1 MKVTLILKATLLA
14 MFIALAVNVVYLP
27 TAVAQEESAEEAET
41 EAESA
46 EATPEEDIV
55 EIETVVVVGTR
66 AKPRSV
72 LESPVPIDIVSKDDF
87 AKQGGADLPDLLR
100 TLVPSYNINT
110 QPISDASTVVRPA
123 NLRGLAPDHTLVLV
137 NNKRRHRASVIHW
150 LGNGLSDGSQ
160 GPDLSPIPAIALQQV
175 EVLRDGAS
183 AQYGSDAIAGVMNFQ
198 LKDNYKGGSFEFKPG
213 IYQYGDGRQF
223 AVAGNIGLGNPD
235 AWSSLSFEYGGAD
248 PTIRSVQRTDAL
260 NIINAGNFSVKDPAQ
275 IWGQPII
282 EGDTKL
288 FANYGATLTDTID
301 FYGHANYA
309 RKRVEGGFYFRNPNT
324 RNGVFS
330 KDNSDILLVG
340 DLRGLTEET
349 AAWDAAH
356 EEHEAWNDRRLE
368 AEKADKPFDEPEP
381 DNFAAWPAAQEALK
395 AWEAHRLAA
404 EEAWLAAKEA
414 AEETGEPFDEPKFD
428 EPKPDFKETS
438 PSDFDDIK
446 ITDDVVDEDGLEGV
460 RNGLNDVKNDPNLF
474 TFQEM
479 FPGGFTPRFGAF
491 AWDSSVVVGVKGTA
505 LEEALGKP
513 LTWDVS
519 GSFGRHHA
527 DFFIFNTV
535 NASLGPDTPTY
546 FDPGDYI
553 QTDYNLNFDVTYPLN
568 DMVFLASGL
577 EYRDEGFEIIEGERE
592 SHQIGPLAAQGFTPA
607 SNGFS
612 GFSPVAAGKW
622 HRYNVAAYLETEIRP
637 IDPLLI
643 AIAVRGEQFEL
654 FGGTLNYKLAANY
667 KVTETMRLRGSYSTG
682 FRAPTPGQ
690 QNTFN
695 ITTEYDFKKGDLV
708 NKATIPSTNA
718 AVGVVTGKEDNSLDP
733 ETSNNFT
740 GGFTVDILGVNFTMD
755 FFDIRLKNR
764 LSVSQHF
771 TLTDDQ
777 KADLIAEGVTSAASV
792 DTFQFFINDFNST
805 TNGIDFVVTAP
816 IPNGNLIAVYNFTST
831 KVTHLVVDGE
841 LEELPSD
848 FDPALELTPEL
859 EAFFDSTTLNADR
872 IRELQ
877 ENLPKHRGSLTIGQ
891 SITDAWGVL
900 GRASYFSGWFDS
912 EDYLQNP
919 DAKGT
924 GEYTGRVIFDLE
936 TTYTV
941 ESGLS
946 LTLGG
951 KNILNTFPD
960 ENPNAAGSVG
970 NKYGQFSPFG
980 FDGAFWYTKVGYS
993 F

>member
-1 MKVTLILKATLLA
+1 MKVKVVIKTILLA
-14 MFIALAVNVVYLP
+14 MFIALAVFMVHLP
-27 TAVAQEESAEEAET
+27 TAVAQEENTEEP
-41 EAESA
+41 EAESTE
-46 EATPEEDIV
+46 EAASEQDIV
-55 EIETVVVVGTR
+55 EIESVVVVGTR
-66 AKPRSV
+66 ARPRSV
-72 LESPVPIDIVSKDDF
+72 LDSAVPIDVVSSKSF
-87 AKQGGADLPDLLR
+87 EKQGGADLPDLLR

-160 GPDLSPIPAIALQQV
+160 GPDLSPIPAIALRQV

-198 LKDNYKGGSFEFKPG
+198 LKDNHEGGSFEFKPG

-223 AVAGNIGLGNPD
+223 ALAGNIGLGTLD
-235 AWSSLSFEYGGAD
+235 AWTSLSFEYGGAD
-248 PTIRSVQRTDAL
+248 PTIRSVQRTDAMNL
-260 NIINAGNFSVKDPAQ
+260 INAGNFSVKDPAQ

-324 RNGVFS
+324 RSGVFGRNVDLDDDD
-330 KDNSDILLVG
+330 KPDEFYLLVG
-340 DLRGLTEET
+340 NLAGL
-349 AAWDAAH
+349 
-356 EEHEAWNDRRLE
+356 
-368 AEKADKPFDEPEP
+368 PEGV
-381 DNFAAWPAAQEALK
+381 D
-395 AWEAHRLAA
+395 
-404 EEAWLAAKEA
+404 KEA
-414 AEETGEPFDEPKFD
+414 
-428 EPKPDFKETS
+428 
-438 PSDFDDIK
+438 DDIQLAHPVTGAVTAT
-446 ITDDVVDEDGLEGV
+446 TDEERTAIANGV
-460 RNGLNDVKNDPNLF
+460 PADPAKMQEVIKDPNLF
-474 TFQEM
+474 SYQEM

-491 AWDSSVVVGVKGTA
+491 MWDSSVVIGVKGTA
-505 LEEALGKP
+505 LGDTLGKD
-513 LTWDVS
+513 LTWDLS
-519 GSFGRHHA
+519 GTFGRNHA

-535 NASLGPDTPTY
+535 NASLGPDTPTH

-553 QTDYNLNFDVTYPLN
+553 QTDYYLNFDVTYPLN
-568 DMVFLASGL
+568 DLVFLASGL
-577 EYRDEGFEIIEGERE
+577 EYRNEGFEIIEGERE
-592 SHQIGPLAAQGFTPA
+592 SHQIGPLAAQGFTAA

-643 AIAVRGEQFEL
+643 ALAVRGEQFEL
-654 FGGTLNYKLAANY
+654 FGGALNYKVAANY

-695 ITTEYDFKKGDLV
+695 ITTEYDFAKGDLV
-708 NKATIPSTNA
+708 NKGTIPSTNA

-764 LSVSQHF
+764 LSVSQDF
-771 TLTDDQ
+771 TLTASQ
-777 KADLIAEGVTSAASV
+777 KAQLIAEGVTSAANLEK
-792 DTFQFFINDFNST
+792 FRFFINDFNT
-805 TNGIDFVVTAP
+805 TTQGVDFVVTAP

-831 KVTHLVVDGE
+831 EVGDYN
-841 LEELPSD
+841 PD
-848 FDPALELTPEL
+848 
-859 EAFFDSTTLNADR
+859 TLDDRR

-877 ENLPKHRGSLTIGQ
+877 ENLPEHRASLTVAQ
-891 SITDAWGVL
+891 SITDMWGVL

-912 EDYLQNP
+912 EDFLQNP
-919 DAKGT
+919 DVEET

-951 KNILNTFPD
+951 RNILNTYPD
-960 ENPNAAGSVG
+960 ENPNAADSVG

-980 FDGAFWYTKVGYS
+980 FDGAFWYAKVGYS

>member
-1 MKVTLILKATLLA
+1 MSYKNHVKPVILTLSMIIAILMCSFTTVMA
-14 MFIALAVNVVYLP
+14 
-27 TAVAQEESAEEAET
+27 EEHSEEAEES
-41 EAESA
+41 EATNDA
-46 EATPEEDIV
+46 EASEEASEADAPV
-55 EIETVVVVGTR
+55 RLENLVVVGTR
-66 AKPRSV
+66 ARPRSV
-72 LESPVPIDIVSKDDF
+72 LDSAVPIDIVSSKSF
-87 AKQGGADLPDLLR
+87 EKQGGADLPDLLR

-137 NNKRRHRASVIHW
+137 NNKRRHRAAVIHW

-160 GPDLSPIPAIALQQV
+160 GPDLAPIPAIALQQV
-175 EVLRDGAS
+175 EILRDGAS

-198 LKDNYKGGSFEFKPG
+198 LKDNHEGGSFEFKPG

-223 AVAGNIGLGNPD
+223 AVAGNIGLGSPD
-235 AWSSLSFEYGGAD
+235 AWTNLSFEYGGAD
-248 PTIRSVQRTDAL
+248 PTVRSVQRTDAL
-260 NIINAGNFSVKDPAQ
+260 NMINAGNFSVKDPAQ
-275 IWGQPII
+275 IWGQPIV
-282 EGDTKL
+282 ENDFKF
-288 FANYGATLTDTID
+288 FANYGATLTDTIK

-324 RNGVFS
+324 RSGVFS
-330 KDNSDILLVG
+330 GDGGETLLVG
-340 DLRGLTEET
+340 DLRGLTAET
-349 AAWDAAH
+349 AAW
-356 EEHEAWNDRRLE
+356 ETR
-368 AEKADKPFDEPEP
+368 K
-381 DNFAAWPAAQEALK
+381 AAWETQNAAAVEAG
-395 AWEAHRLAA
+395 EAFSELSPHDADNIPITNHVPDPERLQA
-404 EEAWLAAKEA
+404 
-414 AEETGEPFDEPKFD
+414 
-428 EPKPDFKETS
+428 
-438 PSDFDDIK
+438 
-446 ITDDVVDEDGLEGV
+446 
-460 RNGLNDVKNDPNLF
+460 VKSDPNLF

-491 AWDSSVVVGVKGTA
+491 AWDSAVVVGVKGTA
-505 LEEALGKP
+505 LKDTLGKD
-513 LTWDVS
+513 LIWDLS

-553 QTDYNLNFDVTYPLN
+553 QTDYNLNFDVAYPLS

-592 SHQIGPLAAQGFTPA
+592 SHQIGPLAAQGFTAA

-622 HRYNVAAYLETEIRP
+622 HRSNVAAYLETEIRP

-643 AIAVRGEQFEL
+643 ALAVRGEQFEG
-654 FGGTLNYKLAANY
+654 FGSTLNYKAAANY

-695 ITTEYDFKKGDLV
+695 ITTEYDFEKGDLV
-708 NKATIPSTNA
+708 NNGTIPSTNA

-740 GGFTVDILGVNFTMD
+740 GGFTVDILGVNFTID

-764 LSVSQHF
+764 LSVSQDF
-771 TLTDDQ
+771 KLNDIQ
-777 KADLIAEGVTSAASV
+777 KAQLIEEGVTSAANLEQ
-792 DTFQFFINDFNST
+792 FRFFINDFSTT
-805 TNGIDFVVTAP
+805 TNGVDFVVTAP
-816 IPNGNLIAVYNFTST
+816 IPNGTLIAVYNFTNT
-831 KVTHLVVDGE
+831 TVTDHN
-841 LEELPSD
+841 
-848 FDPALELTPEL
+848 PA
-859 EAFFDSTTLNADR
+859 TLNDDR
-872 IRELQ
+872 IRELE
-877 ENLPKHRGSLTIGQ
+877 ENLPGHRANLTVVQ

-919 DAKGT
+919 DVEGT

-936 TTYTV
+936 TSYTV
-941 ESGLS
+941 GSGLT

-951 KNILNTFPD
+951 RNILNTYPD

-980 FDGAFWYTKVGYS
+980 FDGAYWYAKVGYS

>member
-1 MKVTLILKATLLA
+1 MVEDCTNFIIPKGFSFFKKLDKYLSNSRYITANFKVWRLCQIEEEDYMYYSKYIKSIVFALSILMGISMCAFMTVMA
-14 MFIALAVNVVYLP
+14 DEHSE
-27 TAVAQEESAEEAET
+27 QAEEAEEAAST
-41 EAESA
+41 DEAEASE
-46 EATPEEDIV
+46 EASQSDPVRLESL
-55 EIETVVVVGTR
+55 VVVGTR
-66 AKPRSV
+66 AQPRSV
-72 LESPVPIDIVSKDDF
+72 LDSAVPIDIVSNESF
-87 AKQGGADLPDLLR
+87 EKQGGADLPDLLR

-123 NLRGLAPDHTLVLV
+123 NLWGLAPDHTLVLV
-137 NNKRRHRASVIHW
+137 NGKRRHRAAVIHW

-160 GPDLSPIPAIALQQV
+160 GPDLAPIPTIALQQV

-198 LKDNYKGGSFEFKPG
+198 LKNNHEGGSFEFKPG

-223 AVAGNIGLGNPD
+223 AVAGNLGLGNPD

-248 PTIRSVQRTDAL
+248 PTIRSIQRNDAIAL
-260 NIINAGNFSVKDPAQ
+260 INAGNFSVKDPAQ

-282 EGDTKL
+282 ENDVKL

-324 RNGVFS
+324 RGGVFS
-330 KDNSDILLVG
+330 TTGGKTLLVG
-340 DLRGLTEET
+340 DMRGLTAEMAEWEARKAAAET
-349 AAWDAAH
+349 AGQEFTELSPHDA
-356 EEHEAWNDRRLE
+356 
-368 AEKADKPFDEPEP
+368 
-381 DNFAAWPAAQEALK
+381 
-395 AWEAHRLAA
+395 
-404 EEAWLAAKEA
+404 
-414 AEETGEPFDEPKFD
+414 
-428 EPKPDFKETS
+428 
-438 PSDFDDIK
+438 DDIP
-446 ITDDVVDEDGLEGV
+446 ITNHVPDPARLQA
-460 RNGLNDVKNDPNLF
+460 VKNDPNLF

-491 AWDSSVVVGVKGTA
+491 MWDTSVVVGVKGTA
-505 LEEALGKP
+505 LKEALGKD
-513 LTWDVS
+513 LTWDLS
-519 GSFGRHHA
+519 GSFGRNHA

-546 FDPGDYI
+546 FNPGDYI
-553 QTDYNLNFDVTYPLN
+553 QTDYNLNFDVAYPLS

-592 SHQIGPLAAQGFTPA
+592 SHQIGPLAAQGFTAA

-622 HRYNVAAYLETEIRP
+622 YRSNVAMYLETEIRP

-643 AIAVRGEQFEL
+643 ALAVRGEQFEI
-654 FGGTLNYKLAANY
+654 FGSTLNYKAAANY
-667 KVTETMRLRGSYSTG
+667 KLTETMRLRGSYSTG

-695 ITTEYDFKKGDLV
+695 ITTEYDFAKGDLV
-708 NKATIPSTNA
+708 NKGTIPSTNA

-740 GGFTVDILGVNFTMD
+740 GGFTVDILGLNLTMD

-771 TLTDDQ
+771 TLTEPQ
-777 KADLIAEGVTSAASV
+777 KADLIAAGVTSAANLE
-792 DTFQFFINDFNST
+792 TFQFFINDFST
-805 TNGIDFVVTAP
+805 TTQGVDTVVTAP
-816 IPNGNLIAVYNFTST
+816 VLNGMIVAVYNFTNT
-831 KVTHLVVDGE
+831 TVTDHNPD
-841 LEELPSD
+841 
-848 FDPALELTPEL
+848 
-859 EAFFDSTTLNADR
+859 TLDDHR
-872 IRELQ
+872 IRELE
-877 ENLPKHRGSLTIGQ
+877 ENLPEHRASLTVLQ
-891 SITDAWGVL
+891 SITDVWSVL

-919 DAKGT
+919 DVEGT
-924 GEYTGRVIFDLE
+924 GEYTGRVIFDLQ
-936 TTYTV
+936 TTYTAG
-941 ESGLS
+941 SGIT

-951 KNILNTFPD
+951 RNILDTYPD
-960 ENPNAAGSVG
+960 ENPNGAGSVG

-980 FDGAFWYTKVGYS
+980 FDGAFWYAKVGYS

>member
-1 MKVTLILKATLLA
+1 MNFTLISKPILL
-14 MFIALAVNVVYLP
+14 MLLIAFAVGMVSIPLS
-27 TAVAQEESAEEAET
+27 VAQEEESSEESET
-41 EAESA
+41 TETTA
-46 EATPEEDIV
+46 EADVAELKS
-55 EIETVVVVGTR
+55 VVVVGTR

-72 LESPVPIDIVSKDDF
+72 LESAVPIDIVSKEDF
-87 AKQGGADLPDLLR
+87 QKQGGADLPDLLR
-100 TLVPSYNINT
+100 TLVPSYNVNT

-137 NNKRRHRASVIHW
+137 NSKRRHRASVIHW

-183 AQYGSDAIAGVMNFQ
+183 AQYGSDAIAGVMNFR
-198 LKDNYKGGSFEFKPG
+198 LKDNFEGGSIEFKPG

-223 AVAGNIGLGNPD
+223 ALAGNIGLGNPD

-260 NIINAGNFSVKDPAQ
+260 NLIDAGNFSVKDPAQ

-282 EGDTKL
+282 EGDVKL

-330 KDNSDILLVG
+330 PNGQDDKLLVG
-340 DLRGLTEET
+340 DLRGLS
-349 AAWDAAH
+349 
-356 EEHEAWNDRRLE
+356 
-368 AEKADKPFDEPEP
+368 AEMAE
-381 DNFAAWPAAQEALK
+381 
-395 AWEAHRLAA
+395 WEARKAAA
-404 EEAWLAAKEA
+404 EAAG
-414 AEETGEPFDEPKFD
+414 EEFTEL
-428 EPKPDFKETS
+428 S
-438 PSDFDDIK
+438 PHDADDIP
-446 ITDDVVDEDGLEGV
+446 IVDNVPDPEKLQA
-460 RNGLNDVKNDPNLF
+460 VKNDPNLF
-474 TFQEM
+474 NFQEM

-491 AWDSSVVVGVKGTA
+491 MWDSSVVIGVKGTA
-505 LEEALGKP
+505 FGDTLGQD
-513 LTWDVS
+513 LTWDLS
-519 GSFGRHHA
+519 GSFGRNHA

-535 NASLGPDTPTY
+535 NASLGPDTPTH

-553 QTDYNLNFDVTYPLN
+553 QTDYNLNFDVTYPVN

-577 EYRDEGFEIIEGERE
+577 EYRNEGFEIIEGERE
-592 SHQIGPLAAQGFTPA
+592 SHQIGPLAAQGFTAA

-622 HRYNVAAYLETEIRP
+622 GRYNVAAYLETEIRP
-637 IDPLLI
+637 IDPLLV
-643 AIAVRGEQFEL
+643 ALAVRGEQFEI
-654 FGGTLNYKLAANY
+654 FGGTLNYKAAANF
-667 KVTETMRLRGSYSTG
+667 KATETMRLRGSYSSG

-695 ITTEYDFKKGDLV
+695 ITTEYDFAKGDLV
-708 NKATIPSTNA
+708 NKGTIPSTNE

-733 ETSNNFT
+733 ETSNNLT
-740 GGFTVDILGVNFTMD
+740 AGFAVDILGVNLTAD
-755 FFDIRLKNR
+755 IFDIRLKNR

-771 TLTDDQ
+771 ILKDDQ
-777 KADLIAEGVTSAASV
+777 KKQLIEKGVTSAANLE
-792 DTFQFFINDFNST
+792 TFQFFVNDFDT
-805 TNGIDFVVTAP
+805 TTQGVDFVATVP
-816 IPNGNLIAVYNFTST
+816 ISNMNATIVGVYNYTQTS
-831 KVTHLVVDGE
+831 VTRHGQRITWVDE
-841 LEELPSD
+841 LEELGVSED
-848 FDPALELTPEL
+848 GLAARVEAIKEKPATSRSEDERKILER
-859 EAFFDSTTLNADR
+859 DGWIGDADHR
-872 IRELQ
+872 IRELE
-877 ENLPKHRGSLTIGQ
+877 ENLPKHRASLTLAQ
-891 SITDAWGVL
+891 SITDAWGVI

-919 DAKGT
+919 DVEGT
-924 GEYTGRVIFDLE
+924 GEYTGKVIFDLE
-936 TTYTV
+936 TTFTTGGGV
-941 ESGLS
+941 A

-951 KNILNTFPD
+951 KNILNTYPD

-980 FDGAFWYTKVGYS
+980 FDGAFWYAKVGYS

>member
-1 MKVTLILKATLLA
+1 MKVKVIIKTILLA
-14 MFIALAVNVVYLP
+14 MFIALAVFMVYLP
-27 TAVAQEESAEEAET
+27 AAVAQEENTEEP
-41 EAESA
+41 EAESTE
-46 EATPEEDIV
+46 EAASEQDVV
-55 EIETVVVVGTR
+55 EIESVVVVGTR
-66 AKPRSV
+66 ARPRSI
-72 LESPVPIDIVSKDDF
+72 LDSAVPIDVVSNKSF
-87 AKQGGADLPDLLR
+87 EKQGGADLPDLLR

-160 GPDLSPIPAIALQQV
+160 GPDLSPIPAIALRQV

-198 LKDNYKGGSFEFKPG
+198 LKDNHEGGSFEFKPG

-223 AVAGNIGLGNPD
+223 ALAGNIGLGTLD
-235 AWSSLSFEYGGAD
+235 AWTSLSFEYGGAD
-248 PTIRSVQRTDAL
+248 PTIRSVQRTDAMNL
-260 NIINAGNFSVKDPAQ
+260 INAGNFSVKDPAQ

-330 KDNSDILLVG
+330 KADSDILLVG
-340 DLRGLTEET
+340 DLRGLTDEM
-349 AAWDAAH
+349 AAW
-356 EEHEAWNDRRLE
+356 ETRK
-368 AEKADKPFDEPEP
+368 AE
-381 DNFAAWPAAQEALK
+381 
-395 AWEAHRLAA
+395 WEAQNAA
-404 EEAWLAAKEA
+404 AVEAG
-414 AEETGEPFDEPKFD
+414 ETFPEL
-428 EPKPDFKETS
+428 S
-438 PSDFDDIK
+438 PHDADDIP
-446 ITDDVVDEDGLEGV
+446 ITNDVPDPERLQA
-460 RNGLNDVKNDPNLF
+460 VKNDPNLF

-491 AWDSSVVVGVKGTA
+491 MWDSSVVIGVKGTA
-505 LEEALGKP
+505 LGDTLGQD
-513 LTWDVS
+513 LTWDLS
-519 GSFGRHHA
+519 GSFGRNHA

-535 NASLGPDTPTY
+535 NASLGPDTPTH

-553 QTDYNLNFDVTYPLN
+553 QTDYYLNFDVTYPLN
-568 DMVFLASGL
+568 DLVFLASGL
-577 EYRDEGFEIIEGERE
+577 EYRNEGFEIIEGERE
-592 SHQIGPLAAQGFTPA
+592 SHQIGPLAAQGFTAA

-643 AIAVRGEQFEL
+643 ALAVRGEQFED
-654 FGGTLNYKLAANY
+654 FGSTLNYKAAANY
-667 KVTETMRLRGSYSTG
+667 KITETMRLRGSYSTG

-695 ITTEYDFKKGDLV
+695 ITTEYDFEKGDLV
-708 NKATIPSTNA
+708 NNGTIPSTNA

-764 LSVSQHF
+764 LSVSQDF
-771 TLTDDQ
+771 TLTASQ
-777 KADLIAEGVTSAASV
+777 KAQLIAEGVTSAANLEK
-792 DTFQFFINDFNST
+792 FRFFINDFNT
-805 TNGIDFVVTAP
+805 TTQGVDFVVTAP

-831 KVTHLVVDGE
+831 EVGDYN
-841 LEELPSD
+841 PD
-848 FDPALELTPEL
+848 
-859 EAFFDSTTLNADR
+859 TLDDRR

-877 ENLPKHRGSLTIGQ
+877 ENLPEHRASLTVAQ
-891 SITDAWGVL
+891 SITDMWGVL

-912 EDYLQNP
+912 EDFLQNP
-919 DAKGT
+919 DVEET

-951 KNILNTFPD
+951 RNILNTYPD
-960 ENPNAAGSVG
+960 ENPNAADSVG

-980 FDGAFWYTKVGYS
+980 FDGAFWYAKVGYS

>member
-1 MKVTLILKATLLA
+1 MKVTFIFQTVLLA
-14 MFIALAVNVVYLP
+14 MFVAFAGFMVFLP
-27 TAVAQEESAEEAET
+27 TTVAQEENTEESEAEVT
-41 EAESA
+41 ETSSEDDVTELES
-46 EATPEEDIV
+46 
-55 EIETVVVVGTR
+55 VVVIGSR

-72 LESPVPIDIVSKDDF
+72 LESAVPIDIVSQDDF

-100 TLVPSYNINT
+100 TLVPSYNVNT

-137 NNKRRHRASVIHW
+137 NSKRRHRASIIHW

-160 GPDLSPIPAIALQQV
+160 GPDLSAIPSIALQQV

-198 LKDNYKGGSFEFKPG
+198 LKDDYQGGSFEFKPG

-223 AVAGNIGLGNPD
+223 AVAGNIGLGTPETWVN
-235 AWSSLSFEYGGAD
+235 LSIEYGGAD
-248 PTIRSVQRTDAL
+248 PTIRSVQRTDAINL
-260 NIINAGNFSVKDPAQ
+260 INAGNFSVKDPAQ
-275 IWGQPII
+275 IWGQPIV
-282 EGDTKL
+282 EGDTKF
-288 FANYGATLTDTID
+288 FANYGSTITDNID

-330 KDNSDILLVG
+330 PTGRDDTLLVG
-340 DLRGLTEET
+340 DLRGLTEEMAEWET
-349 AAWDAAH
+349 RKAEWETENAAAVEAGETFPELSPHDA
-356 EEHEAWNDRRLE
+356 
-368 AEKADKPFDEPEP
+368 
-381 DNFAAWPAAQEALK
+381 
-395 AWEAHRLAA
+395 
-404 EEAWLAAKEA
+404 
-414 AEETGEPFDEPKFD
+414 
-428 EPKPDFKETS
+428 
-438 PSDFDDIK
+438 DDIP
-446 ITDDVVDEDGLEGV
+446 ITDNVPDPERLQAV
-460 RNGLNDVKNDPNLF
+460 RNDPNLF
-474 TFQEM
+474 NFQEM

-491 AWDSSVVVGVKGTA
+491 AWDSGVVVGVKGTA
-505 LEEALGKP
+505 LEETLGNP
-513 LTWDVS
+513 LTWDLS

-592 SHQIGPLAAQGFTPA
+592 SHQIGPLAAQGFTAA

-643 AIAVRGEQFEL
+643 ALAVRGEQFEI
-654 FGGTLNYKLAANY
+654 FGGTLNYKVAANY

-695 ITTEYDFKKGDLV
+695 ITTEYDFEKGDLV
-708 NKATIPSTNA
+708 NKGTIPSTNS
-718 AVGVVTGKEDNSLDP
+718 AVGVVTGEDDNSLDP
-733 ETSNNFT
+733 EKSNNFT

-755 FFDIRLKNR
+755 LFDIRLKER

-771 TLTDDQ
+771 TLTDAQ
-777 KADLIAEGVTSAASV
+777 KAQLIDEGVTSAANLE
-792 DTFQFFINDFNST
+792 TFQFFINDFNTT

-831 KVTHLVVDGE
+831 KVTHLVIDGE
-841 LEELPSD
+841 LEEIPSD
-848 FDPALELTPEL
+848 FDPAIELTPEL
-859 EAFFDSTTLNADR
+859 EAFFKSATLDAHR

-877 ENLPKHRGSLTIGQ
+877 ENLPKHRGSLTVGQ

-919 DAKGT
+919 DEEGT
-924 GEYTGRVIFDLE
+924 GEYTGRVILDLE

-951 KNILNTFPD
+951 RNILDTYPD
-960 ENPNAAGSVG
+960 ENPNGADSVG

-980 FDGAFWYTKVGYS
+980 FDGAYWYAKVGYS

>member
-1 MKVTLILKATLLA
+1 MYYSKYIKPIVFALSIFIVIA
-14 MFIALAVNVVYLP
+14 MSAFTMTVIADEHSE
-27 TAVAQEESAEEAET
+27 TSEETEEATET
-41 EAESA
+41 TDEAAASEETSQAAAPVRLESL
-46 EATPEEDIV
+46 
-55 EIETVVVVGTR
+55 VVVGSR
-66 AKPRSV
+66 AQPRSV
-72 LESPVPIDIVSKDDF
+72 LDSPVPVDIVSNESF
-87 AKQGGADLPDLLR
+87 EKQGGADLPDLLR
-100 TLVPSYNINT
+100 ALVPSYNINT

-137 NNKRRHRASVIHW
+137 NGKRRHRAAVIHW

-160 GPDLSPIPAIALQQV
+160 GPDLSPIPAIALRQV

-198 LKDNYKGGSFEFKPG
+198 LKDNYEGGSFEFKPG
-213 IYQYGDGRQF
+213 IYHYGDGRQF

-235 AWSSLSFEYGGAD
+235 VWSNLSFEYGGAD
-248 PTIRSVQRTDAL
+248 PTIRSVQRTDAQNL
-260 NIINAGNFSVKDPAQ
+260 IDAGNFSVKDPAQ
-275 IWGQPII
+275 IWGQPIVENDI
-282 EGDTKL
+282 KL
-288 FANYGATLTDTID
+288 FANYGATLTDNID

-324 RNGVFS
+324 RSGVFS
-330 KDNSDILLVG
+330 STGGDTLLVG
-340 DLRGLTEET
+340 DLRGLTNEM
-349 AAWDAAH
+349 
-356 EEHEAWNDRRLE
+356 
-368 AEKADKPFDEPEP
+368 AE
-381 DNFAAWPAAQEALK
+381 
-395 AWEAHRLAA
+395 WEARKAAA
-404 EEAWLAAKEA
+404 EAAGQEFTELSPHA
-414 AEETGEPFDEPKFD
+414 A
-428 EPKPDFKETS
+428 
-438 PSDFDDIK
+438 DDIP
-446 ITDDVVDEDGLEGV
+446 ITNHVPDPERLQA
-460 RNGLNDVKNDPNLF
+460 VKNDPNLF

-491 AWDSSVVVGVKGTA
+491 TWDSSVVLGVKGAA

-519 GSFGRHHA
+519 GSFGRHHT

-553 QTDYNLNFDVTYPLN
+553 QTDYNLNFDVTYPLS

-592 SHQIGPLAAQGFTPA
+592 SHQIGPLAAQGFTAA

-622 HRYNVAAYLETEIRP
+622 HRANVAMYLESEIRP
-637 IDPLLI
+637 IEPLLI
-643 AIAVRGEQFEL
+643 ALAVRGEQFEL
-654 FGGTLNYKLAANY
+654 FGSTLNYKAAANY

-695 ITTEYDFKKGDLV
+695 ITTEYDFEKGDLV
-708 NKATIPSTNA
+708 NNGTIPSTND

-740 GGFTVDILGVNFTMD
+740 GGFTVDILGVNFTVD

-764 LSVSQHF
+764 LSVSQDF
-771 TLTDDQ
+771 TLTESQ
-777 KADLIAEGVTSAASV
+777 KTQLIADGVTSAANLEQ
-792 DTFQFFINDFNST
+792 FRFFINDFSTT
-805 TNGIDFVVTAP
+805 TNGIDFVITAP
-816 IPNGNLIAVYNFTST
+816 IPNGNLIAVYNFTNT
-831 KVTHLVVDGE
+831 TVTDHNPD
-841 LEELPSD
+841 
-848 FDPALELTPEL
+848 
-859 EAFFDSTTLNADR
+859 TLDDHR
-872 IRELQ
+872 IRELE
-877 ENLPKHRGSLTIGQ
+877 ENLPKHRASLTAFQ
-891 SITDAWGVL
+891 SITDVWGVL

-919 DAKGT
+919 DVPGT
-924 GEYTGRVIFDLE
+924 GEYTGKVIVDLE
-936 TTYTV
+936 TSYTV
-941 ESGLS
+941 GSGLV

-951 KNILNTFPD
+951 RNILNTYPD
-960 ENPNAAGSVG
+960 RNPNAESSVG

-980 FDGAFWYTKVGYS
+980 FDGAYWYAKVGYS

>member
-1 MKVTLILKATLLA
+1 
-14 MFIALAVNVVYLP
+14 MFYRNHIKPIVFVLSIAIGFLMCSF
-27 TAVAQEESAEEAET
+27 TAVIADQHAEEAEESEAT
-41 EAESA
+41 SDAETSEAEAS
-46 EATPEEDIV
+46 EAASEGDAPVQLESL
-55 EIETVVVVGTR
+55 VVVGTR
-66 AKPRSV
+66 ARPRSI
-72 LESPVPIDIVSKDDF
+72 LDSAVPIDIVSSDAF
-87 AKQGGADLPDLLR
+87 EKQGGADLPDLLR
-100 TLVPSYNINT
+100 TLVPSYNVNT

-137 NNKRRHRASVIHW
+137 NNKRRHRAAVIHW

-160 GPDLSPIPAIALQQV
+160 GPDLAPIPAIALQQV

-183 AQYGSDAIAGVMNFQ
+183 AQYGSDAIAGVMNFR
-198 LKDNYKGGSFEFKPG
+198 LKDNYEGGSLEFKPG
-213 IYQYGDGRQF
+213 IYQFGDGRQF
-223 AVAGNIGLGNPD
+223 ALAGNIGLGNPD

-248 PTIRSVQRTDAL
+248 PTIRSVQRDDAIKL
-260 NIINAGNFSVKDPAQ
+260 INAGNFSVKDPAQ

-282 EGDTKL
+282 ENDVKL
-288 FANYGATLTDTID
+288 FANYGATLTDTIN

-330 KDNSDILLVG
+330 PTGKDGTLLVG
-340 DLRGLTEET
+340 DMRGLTAEMAAWETRKAEWET
-349 AAWDAAH
+349 ANAAAVEAGETFPELSPHDA
-356 EEHEAWNDRRLE
+356 
-368 AEKADKPFDEPEP
+368 
-381 DNFAAWPAAQEALK
+381 
-395 AWEAHRLAA
+395 
-404 EEAWLAAKEA
+404 
-414 AEETGEPFDEPKFD
+414 
-428 EPKPDFKETS
+428 
-438 PSDFDDIK
+438 DDIP
-446 ITDDVVDEDGLEGV
+446 ITNNVPDPERLQA
-460 RNGLNDVKNDPNLF
+460 VKNDPNLF
-474 TFQEM
+474 NFQEM

-491 AWDSSVVVGVKGTA
+491 MWDSSVVVGVKGTA

-513 LTWDVS
+513 LSWDLS
-519 GSFGRHHA
+519 GSFGRNHA

-553 QTDYNLNFDVTYPLN
+553 QTDYNLNFDVTYPLS

-592 SHQIGPLAAQGFTPA
+592 SHQIGPLAAQGFTAA

-637 IDPLLI
+637 IDPLLL
-643 AIAVRGEQFEL
+643 ALAVRAEQFEI
-654 FGGTLNYKLAANY
+654 FGGTLNYKAAANY
-667 KVTETMRLRGSYSTG
+667 KVTETMRLRGSYSSG

-695 ITTEYDFKKGDLV
+695 ITTEYDFEKGDLV
-708 NKATIPSTNA
+708 NKGTIPSTNA

-771 TLTDDQ
+771 TLSPAQ
-777 KADLIAEGVTSAASV
+777 KAQLIAAGVTSAANLE
-792 DTFQFFINDFNST
+792 TFQFFINDFSTT
-805 TNGIDFVVTAP
+805 TNGIDAVVTVP
-816 IPNGNLIAVYNFTST
+816 IPNGNVIAVYNFTNT
-831 KVTHLVVDGE
+831 TVTDHNPD
-841 LEELPSD
+841 
-848 FDPALELTPEL
+848 
-859 EAFFDSTTLNADR
+859 TLDDHR
-872 IRELQ
+872 IRELE
-877 ENLPKHRGSLTIGQ
+877 ENLPEHRASLTGVY
-891 SITDAWGVL
+891 SITDDWGVL

-919 DAKGT
+919 KMEGV

-941 ESGLS
+941 GSGLT

-951 KNILNTFPD
+951 RNILNTYPD
-960 ENPNAAGSVG
+960 ENPNGAGSVG

-980 FDGAFWYTKVGYS
+980 FDGAFWYAKVGYS

>member
-1 MKVTLILKATLLA
+1 MKVTLIIKTVLLA
-14 MFIALAVNVVYLP
+14 MSIALAVFMFYLP
-27 TAVAQEESAEEAET
+27 AAVAQEENTEES
-41 EAESA
+41 EAESTE
-46 EATPEEDIV
+46 EATAAEEVV
-55 EIETVVVVGTR
+55 EIDVVVVGTR

-72 LESPVPIDIVSKDDF
+72 LDSAVPIDVVSNDAF
-87 AKQGGADLPDLLR
+87 EKQGGADLPDLLR
-100 TLVPSYNINT
+100 TLVPSYNVNT

-137 NNKRRHRASVIHW
+137 NSKRRHRASVIHW

-183 AQYGSDAIAGVMNFQ
+183 AQYGSDAIAGVMNFR
-198 LKDNYKGGSFEFKPG
+198 LKDNYKGGSIEFKPG

-223 AVAGNIGLGNPD
+223 VLAGNIGLGDPD

-248 PTIRSVQRTDAL
+248 PTIRSVQRTDAINL
-260 NIINAGNFSVKDPAQ
+260 INAGNFSVKDPAQ

-282 EGDTKL
+282 ENDVKL
-288 FANYGATLTDTID
+288 FANYGATLTDTIN

-330 KDNSDILLVG
+330 PTGKDGTLLVG
-340 DLRGLTEET
+340 DMRGLTAEMAAWETRKAEWET
-349 AAWDAAH
+349 ANAAAVEAGETFPELSPHDA
-356 EEHEAWNDRRLE
+356 
-368 AEKADKPFDEPEP
+368 
-381 DNFAAWPAAQEALK
+381 
-395 AWEAHRLAA
+395 
-404 EEAWLAAKEA
+404 
-414 AEETGEPFDEPKFD
+414 
-428 EPKPDFKETS
+428 
-438 PSDFDDIK
+438 DDIP
-446 ITDDVVDEDGLEGV
+446 ITNNVPDPERLQA
-460 RNGLNDVKNDPNLF
+460 VKNDPNLF
-474 TFQEM
+474 NFQEM

-491 AWDSSVVVGVKGTA
+491 MWDSSVVVGVKGTA

-513 LTWDVS
+513 LSWDLS
-519 GSFGRHHA
+519 GSFGRNHA

-553 QTDYNLNFDVTYPLN
+553 QTDYNLNFDVTYPLS

-592 SHQIGPLAAQGFTPA
+592 SHQIGPLAAQGFTAA

-637 IDPLLI
+637 IDPLLL
-643 AIAVRGEQFEL
+643 ALAVRAEQFEI
-654 FGGTLNYKLAANY
+654 FGGTLNYKAAANY
-667 KVTETMRLRGSYSTG
+667 KVTETMRLRGSYSSG

-695 ITTEYDFKKGDLV
+695 ITTEYDFEKGDLV
-708 NKATIPSTNA
+708 NKGTIPSTNP

-740 GGFTVDILGVNFTMD
+740 GGFTVDILGVNFTVD

-771 TLTDDQ
+771 TLTDAQ
-777 KADLIAEGVTSAASV
+777 KAQLIAAGVTSAANLE
-792 DTFQFFINDFNST
+792 TFQFFINDFNT
-805 TNGIDFVVTAP
+805 KTQGVDFVATAP
-816 IPNGNLIAVYNFTST
+816 VPNGTLVAVYNWTST
-831 KVTHLVVDGE
+831 EVTHIVIDGE
-841 LEELPSD
+841 LI
-848 FDPALELTPEL
+848 ELTSE
-859 EAFFDSTTLNADR
+859 FDDPDYAEWKKATLNADR
-872 IRELQ
+872 ARELE
-877 ENLPKHRGSLTIGQ
+877 ENLPKHRASLTLAQ
-891 SITDAWGVL
+891 SITDAWGVI

-919 DAKGT
+919 SVEGT

-941 ESGLS
+941 GGGLA

-951 KNILNTFPD
+951 RNILNTYPD

-980 FDGAFWYTKVGYS
+980 FDGAYWYAKVGYS

>member
-1 MKVTLILKATLLA
+1 MFSKNHIKSIVVALGIVVAILMCT
-14 MFIALAVNVVYLP
+14 FTTVIAD
-27 TAVAQEESAEEAET
+27 EHAEEAD
-41 EAESA
+41 EAETTEEA
-46 EATPEEDIV
+46 EASEEASASGDPIQL
-55 EIETVVVVGTR
+55 ERLVVVGTR
-66 AKPRSV
+66 AQPRSV
-72 LESPVPIDIVSKDDF
+72 LDSAVPIDIVSNEAF
-87 AKQGGADLPDLLR
+87 EKQGGADLPDLLR
-100 TLVPSYNINT
+100 TLVPSYNVNT

-137 NNKRRHRASVIHW
+137 NNKRRHRAAVIHW

-160 GPDLSPIPAIALQQV
+160 GPDLAPIPAIALQQV

-183 AQYGSDAIAGVMNFQ
+183 AQYGSDAIAGVMNFR
-198 LKDNYKGGSFEFKPG
+198 LKDNYEGGSIEFKPG
-213 IYQYGDGRQF
+213 IYQEGDGRQF
-223 AVAGNIGLGNPD
+223 ALAGNIGLGGPD
-235 AWSSLSFEYGGAD
+235 VWSSLSFEYGGAD
-248 PTIRSVQRTDAL
+248 PTIRSIQRDDAIAL
-260 NIINAGNFSVKDPAQ
+260 VEAGNFRVKDPAQ

-282 EGDTKL
+282 ENDIKL
-288 FANYGATLTDTID
+288 FANYGATLTDTIT

-309 RKRVEGGFYFRNPNT
+309 SKRVEGGFYFRNPNT

-330 KDNSDILLVG
+330 PSGKDDTLLVG
-340 DLRGLTEET
+340 DLRGLSAEMADWET
-349 AAWDAAH
+349 
-356 EEHEAWNDRRLE
+356 R
-368 AEKADKPFDEPEP
+368 KA
-381 DNFAAWPAAQEALK
+381 
-395 AWEAHRLAA
+395 AA
-404 EEAWLAAKEA
+404 EAAG
-414 AEETGEPFDEPKFD
+414 EEFTEL
-428 EPKPDFKETS
+428 S
-438 PSDFDDIK
+438 PHDADDIP
-446 ITDDVVDEDGLEGV
+446 IVNHVPDPERLQAV
-460 RNGLNDVKNDPNLF
+460 RNDPNLF
-474 TFQEM
+474 NFQEM

-491 AWDSSVVVGVKGTA
+491 MWDSSVVVGVKGTA
-505 LEEALGKP
+505 LKDTLGKD
-513 LTWDVS
+513 LTWDLS
-519 GSFGRHHA
+519 GSFGRNHA

-553 QTDYNLNFDVTYPLN
+553 QTDYNLNFDVTYPLS

-592 SHQIGPLAAQGFTPA
+592 SHQIGPLAAQGFTAA

-622 HRYNVAAYLETEIRP
+622 YRSNVAMYLETEIRP

-643 AIAVRGEQFEL
+643 ALAVRGEQFEI
-654 FGGTLNYKLAANY
+654 FGSTLNYKAAANY

-695 ITTEYDFKKGDLV
+695 ITTEYDFEQGDLV
-708 NKATIPSTNA
+708 NKGTIPSTNP
-718 AVGVVTGKEDNSLDP
+718 AVDVVTGKEDNSLDP
-733 ETSNNFT
+733 EKSNNFT

-755 FFDIRLKNR
+755 FFDIRLKDR

-771 TLTDDQ
+771 ALTDAQ
-777 KADLIAEGVTSAASV
+777 KAQLIAEGVTSAANLE
-792 DTFQFFINDFNST
+792 TFQFFTNDFST
-805 TNGIDFVVTAP
+805 TTQGVDAVVTAP
-816 IPNGNLIAVYNFTST
+816 IPNGTLVAVYNFTNT
-831 KVTHLVVDGE
+831 TVTDHNPD
-841 LEELPSD
+841 
-848 FDPALELTPEL
+848 
-859 EAFFDSTTLNADR
+859 TLNEDR

-877 ENLPKHRGSLTIGQ
+877 ENLPTHRASLTGVY

-919 DAKGT
+919 DVEGT

-936 TTYTV
+936 TSYTV
-941 ESGLS
+941 DSGVT

-951 KNILNTFPD
+951 RNILNTYPD
-960 ENPNAAGSVG
+960 ENPNGAGSVG

-980 FDGAFWYTKVGYS
+980 FDGAFWYAKVGYS

>member
-1 MKVTLILKATLLA
+1 MYYSKYVKPIVFALSIFIVILMG
-14 MFIALAVNVVYLP
+14 MFTTVI
-27 TAVAQEESAEEAET
+27 AQEEASDAEEAEV
-41 EAESA
+41 ADDA
-46 EATPEEDIV
+46 EASEEESQTSTPVRLESL
-55 EIETVVVVGTR
+55 VVVGSR
-66 AKPRSV
+66 SRPRSI
-72 LESPVPIDIVSKDDF
+72 LESPVPVDVVSKDDF
-87 AKQGGADLPDLLR
+87 ARQGGADLTDLLR
-100 TLVPSYNINT
+100 TLVPSFNINT

-137 NNKRRHRASVIHW
+137 NGKRRHRASVIHW

-175 EVLRDGAS
+175 EILRDGAS

-198 LKDNYKGGSFEFKPG
+198 LKDNHEGGSFEFKPG

-223 AVAGNIGLGNPD
+223 AVAGNIGLGNPE
-235 AWSSLSFEYGGAD
+235 AWTNLSFEYGGAD

-260 NIINAGNFSVKDPAQ
+260 NMINAGNFSVKDPAQ
-275 IWGQPII
+275 IWGQPIV
-282 EGDTKL
+282 ENDFKF
-288 FANYGATLTDTID
+288 FANYGASLTDTIN

-324 RNGVFS
+324 RSGVFS
-330 KDNSDILLVG
+330 TTGGETLLVG
-340 DLRGLTEET
+340 DLRGLTAET
-349 AAWDAAH
+349 AAW
-356 EEHEAWNDRRLE
+356 EGRKQE
-368 AEKADKPFDEPEP
+368 AEVAGNEFTE
-381 DNFAAWPAAQEALK
+381 L
-395 AWEAHRLAA
+395 
-404 EEAWLAAKEA
+404 
-414 AEETGEPFDEPKFD
+414 
-428 EPKPDFKETS
+428 S
-438 PSDFDDIK
+438 PHDADDIP
-446 ITDDVVDEDGLEGV
+446 ITNHVPDPERLQA
-460 RNGLNDVKNDPNLF
+460 VKSDPNLF

-491 AWDSSVVVGVKGTA
+491 AWDSSVAVGVKGTA

-553 QTDYNLNFDVTYPLN
+553 QTDYNLNFDVTYPLH
-568 DMVFLASGL
+568 DLVFLASGL

-592 SHQIGPLAAQGFTPA
+592 SHQIGPLAAQGFTAA

-612 GFSPVAAGKW
+612 GFSPVAAGNW
-622 HRYNVAAYLETEIRP
+622 HRSNVAAYLETEIRP
-637 IDPLLI
+637 IDPLLL
-643 AIAVRGEQFEL
+643 ALAVRGEQFEG
-654 FGGTLNYKLAANY
+654 FGSTLNYKVAANY

-690 QNTFN
+690 QNAFN
-695 ITTEYDFKKGDLV
+695 ITTEYDFAKGDLV
-708 NKATIPSTNA
+708 NNGTIPSTNA
-718 AVGVVTGKEDNSLDP
+718 AVGIVTGKEDNSLDP

-740 GGFTVDILGVNFTMD
+740 GGFTVDILGVNFTLD
-755 FFDIRLKNR
+755 FFGIRLKNR
-764 LSVSQHF
+764 LSVSQDF
-771 TLTDDQ
+771 TLTAGQ
-777 KADLIAEGVTSAASV
+777 KAQLIAEGVTSAANLEK
-792 DTFQFFINDFNST
+792 FRFFINDFDT
-805 TNGIDFVVTAP
+805 TTQGIDFVVTAP

-831 KVTHLVVDGE
+831 TVT
-841 LEELPSD
+841 D
-848 FDPALELTPEL
+848 FNPD
-859 EAFFDSTTLNADR
+859 TLDDHR
-872 IRELQ
+872 IRELK
-877 ENLPKHRGSLTIGQ
+877 ENLPEHRAGLTVVQ
-891 SITDAWGVL
+891 SITDVWGVL

-912 EDYLQNP
+912 EDFLQNP
-919 DAKGT
+919 DVPGT

-936 TTYTV
+936 TTYAV
-941 ESGLS
+941 GSGLA

-951 KNILNTFPD
+951 RNILNTYPD

-980 FDGAFWYTKVGYS
+980 FDGAFWYAKVGYS

>member
-1 MKVTLILKATLLA
+1 MSDKNHIKPIVLALGIISLLLCT
-14 MFIALAVNVVYLP
+14 FTTVIADQHAE
-27 TAVAQEESAEEAET
+27 TEEAAETTNEAET
-41 EAESA
+41 TEEASEGDAPVQLESL
-46 EATPEEDIV
+46 
-55 EIETVVVVGTR
+55 VVVGTR
-66 AKPRSV
+66 ARPRSV
-72 LESPVPIDIVSKDDF
+72 LDSAVPIDIVSNDAF
-87 AKQGGADLPDLLR
+87 EKQGGADLPDLLR
-100 TLVPSYNINT
+100 TLVPSYNVNT

-137 NNKRRHRASVIHW
+137 NNKRRHRAAVIHW

-160 GPDLSPIPAIALQQV
+160 GPDLAPIPAIALQQV
-175 EVLRDGAS
+175 EILRDGAS
-183 AQYGSDAIAGVMNFQ
+183 AQYGSDAIAGVMNFR
-198 LKDNYKGGSFEFKPG
+198 LKDNYEGGAFEFKPG
-213 IYQYGDGRQF
+213 IYQFGDGRQF
-223 AVAGNIGLGNPD
+223 ALAGNIGLGSPD

-248 PTIRSVQRTDAL
+248 PTIRSIQRNDAIKL
-260 NIINAGNFSVKDPAQ
+260 INAGNFSVKDPAQ

-282 EGDTKL
+282 ENDVKL

-324 RNGVFS
+324 RGGVFTS
-330 KDNSDILLVG
+330 SGGKTLLVG
-340 DLRGLTEET
+340 DMRGLTDEM
-349 AAWDAAH
+349 AAWETRRAEWEAGNAAAV
-356 EEHEAWNDRRLE
+356 EAGE
-368 AEKADKPFDEPEP
+368 TFPEP
-381 DNFAAWPAAQEALK
+381 SPHDADDIPITNN
-395 AWEAHRLAA
+395 
-404 EEAWLAAKEA
+404 
-414 AEETGEPFDEPKFD
+414 
-428 EPKPDFKETS
+428 KPDE
-438 PSDFDDIK
+438 
-446 ITDDVVDEDGLEGV
+446 EQLQA
-460 RNGLNDVKNDPNLF
+460 VKNDPNLF

-491 AWDSSVVVGVKGTA
+491 MWDSSVVVGVKGTA

-513 LTWDVS
+513 LTWDLS
-519 GSFGRHHA
+519 GSFGRNHA

-553 QTDYNLNFDVTYPLN
+553 QTDYNLNFDVTYPLS

-592 SHQIGPLAAQGFTPA
+592 SHQIGPLAAQGFTAA

-622 HRYNVAAYLETEIRP
+622 YRSNVAMYLETEIRP

-643 AIAVRGEQFEL
+643 ALAVRAEQFEI
-654 FGGTLNYKLAANY
+654 FGGTLNYKAAANY

-695 ITTEYDFKKGDLV
+695 ITTEYDFEKGDLV
-708 NKATIPSTNA
+708 NKGTIPSTNP
-718 AVGVVTGKEDNSLDP
+718 AVDVVTGKEDNSLDP

-740 GGFTVDILGVNFTMD
+740 GGFTVDILGVNLTMD

-771 TLTDDQ
+771 TLTDAQ
-777 KADLIAEGVTSAASV
+777 KADLIAGGVTSAANLQ
-792 DTFQFFINDFNST
+792 TFQFFINDFSTT
-805 TNGIDFVVTAP
+805 TNGIDFVITAP
-816 IPNGNLIAVYNFTST
+816 IPNGNLIAVYNFTNT
-831 KVTHLVVDGE
+831 TVTDHNPD
-841 LEELPSD
+841 
-848 FDPALELTPEL
+848 
-859 EAFFDSTTLNADR
+859 TLDDHR

-877 ENLPKHRGSLTIGQ
+877 ENLPAHRASLTGVY
-891 SITDAWGVL
+891 SLTDAWGVL

-912 EDYLQNP
+912 EDFLQNP
-919 DAKGT
+919 KMEGV

-941 ESGLS
+941 GAGLA

-951 KNILNTFPD
+951 RNILNTYPD
-960 ENPNAAGSVG
+960 ENPNGADSVG

-980 FDGAFWYTKVGYS
+980 FDGAFWYAKVGYS

>member
-1 MKVTLILKATLLA
+1 MSYKNDIKPILFVLSIVIGVLMCTFGTVMADQHAET
-14 MFIALAVNVVYLP
+14 
-27 TAVAQEESAEEAET
+27 TEETEDMNET
-41 EAESA
+41 EATEEAAEGDAPVRLESL
-46 EATPEEDIV
+46 
-55 EIETVVVVGTR
+55 VVVGTR
-66 AKPRSV
+66 AQPRSV
-72 LESPVPIDIVSKDDF
+72 LDSAVPIDIVSNEAF
-87 AKQGGADLPDLLR
+87 EKQGGADLPDLLR
-100 TLVPSYNINT
+100 TLVPSYNVNT

-137 NNKRRHRASVIHW
+137 NNKRRHRAAVIHW

-160 GPDLSPIPAIALQQV
+160 GPDLAPIPAIALQQV

-183 AQYGSDAIAGVMNFQ
+183 AQYGSDAIAGVMNFR
-198 LKDNYKGGSFEFKPG
+198 LKDNYEGGSFEFKPG
-213 IYQYGDGRQF
+213 IYQFGDGRQF
-223 AVAGNIGLGNPD
+223 ALAGNIGLGNPD

-248 PTIRSVQRTDAL
+248 PTIRSVQRTDA
-260 NIINAGNFSVKDPAQ
+260 INLIKAGNFRVKDPAQ

-282 EGDTKL
+282 ENDVKL
-288 FANYGATLTDTID
+288 FANYGATLTDTIE

-330 KDNSDILLVG
+330 PSGKDDTLLVG
-340 DLRGLTEET
+340 DLRGLSVEMAEWET
-349 AAWDAAH
+349 RKAEWETQNAAAVEAGEAFPELSPHDA
-356 EEHEAWNDRRLE
+356 
-368 AEKADKPFDEPEP
+368 
-381 DNFAAWPAAQEALK
+381 
-395 AWEAHRLAA
+395 
-404 EEAWLAAKEA
+404 
-414 AEETGEPFDEPKFD
+414 
-428 EPKPDFKETS
+428 
-438 PSDFDDIK
+438 DDIP
-446 ITDDVVDEDGLEGV
+446 IVNDVPDPEKLQV
-460 RNGLNDVKNDPNLF
+460 VKNDPNLF
-474 TFQEM
+474 NFQEM

-491 AWDSSVVVGVKGTA
+491 MWDSSVVVGVKGTA
-505 LEEALGKP
+505 LRETLGKD
-513 LTWDVS
+513 LTWDLS
-519 GSFGRHHA
+519 GSFGRNHA

-553 QTDYNLNFDVTYPLN
+553 QTDYNLNFDVTYPLS

-592 SHQIGPLAAQGFTPA
+592 SHQIGPLAAQGFTAA

-643 AIAVRGEQFEL
+643 ALAVRGEQFEI
-654 FGGTLNYKLAANY
+654 FGSTLNYKAAANY
-667 KVTETMRLRGSYSTG
+667 KVTETMRLRGSYSSG

-695 ITTEYDFKKGDLV
+695 ITTEYDFAKGDLV
-708 NKATIPSTNA
+708 NKGTIPSTNP
-718 AVGVVTGKEDNSLDP
+718 AVDVVTGKEDNSLDP
-733 ETSNNFT
+733 EKSNNFT

-755 FFDIRLKNR
+755 FFDIRLRER

-771 TLTDDQ
+771 ALTDAQ
-777 KADLIAEGVTSAASV
+777 KAQLIAEGVTSAANLE
-792 DTFQFFINDFNST
+792 TFQFFTNDFST
-805 TNGIDFVVTAP
+805 TTQGVDAVVTAP
-816 IPNGNLIAVYNFTST
+816 IPNGTVIAVYNFTNT
-831 KVTHLVVDGE
+831 TVTDHNPD
-841 LEELPSD
+841 
-848 FDPALELTPEL
+848 
-859 EAFFDSTTLNADR
+859 TLNEDR

-877 ENLPKHRGSLTIGQ
+877 ENLPAHRASLTGVY

-912 EDYLQNP
+912 EDFLQNP
-919 DAKGT
+919 KVEGT

-936 TTYTV
+936 TSYTV
-941 ESGLS
+941 GAGLT

-951 KNILNTFPD
+951 RNILNTYPD

-980 FDGAFWYTKVGYS
+980 FDGAFWYAKVGYS

>member
-1 MKVTLILKATLLA
+1 MKVKVIIKTILLA
-14 MFIALAVNVVYLP
+14 MFIALAVFMVYLP
-27 TAVAQEESAEEAET
+27 AAVAQEENTEEP
-41 EAESA
+41 EAESTE
-46 EATPEEDIV
+46 EAASEQDVV
-55 EIETVVVVGTR
+55 EIESVVVVGTR
-66 AKPRSV
+66 ARPRSI
-72 LESPVPIDIVSKDDF
+72 LDSAVPIDVVSSKSF
-87 AKQGGADLPDLLR
+87 EKQGGADLPDLLR

-160 GPDLSPIPAIALQQV
+160 GPDLSPIPAIALRQV

-198 LKDNYKGGSFEFKPG
+198 LKDNHEGGSFEFKPG

-223 AVAGNIGLGNPD
+223 ALAGNIGLGTLD
-235 AWSSLSFEYGGAD
+235 AWTSLSFEYGGAD
-248 PTIRSVQRTDAL
+248 PTIRSVQRTDAMNL
-260 NIINAGNFSVKDPAQ
+260 INAGNFSVKDPAQ

-324 RNGVFS
+324 RSGVFGRNVDLDDDD
-330 KDNSDILLVG
+330 KPDEFYLLVG
-340 DLRGLTEET
+340 NLAGL
-349 AAWDAAH
+349 
-356 EEHEAWNDRRLE
+356 
-368 AEKADKPFDEPEP
+368 PEGV
-381 DNFAAWPAAQEALK
+381 D
-395 AWEAHRLAA
+395 
-404 EEAWLAAKEA
+404 KEA
-414 AEETGEPFDEPKFD
+414 
-428 EPKPDFKETS
+428 
-438 PSDFDDIK
+438 DDIQLAHPVTGAVTAT
-446 ITDDVVDEDGLEGV
+446 TDEERTAIANGV
-460 RNGLNDVKNDPNLF
+460 PADPAKMQEVIKDPNLF
-474 TFQEM
+474 SYQEM

-491 AWDSSVVVGVKGTA
+491 MWDSSVVIGVKGTA
-505 LEEALGKP
+505 LGDTLGKD
-513 LTWDVS
+513 LTWDLS
-519 GSFGRHHA
+519 GTFGRNHA

-535 NASLGPDTPTY
+535 NASLGPDTPTH

-553 QTDYNLNFDVTYPLN
+553 QTDYYLNFDVTYPLN
-568 DMVFLASGL
+568 DLVFLASGL
-577 EYRDEGFEIIEGERE
+577 EYRNEGFEIIEGERE
-592 SHQIGPLAAQGFTPA
+592 SHQIGPLAAQGFTAA
-607 SNGFS
+607 SNGFL

-643 AIAVRGEQFEL
+643 ALAVRGEQFED
-654 FGGTLNYKLAANY
+654 FGSTLNYKAAANY
-667 KVTETMRLRGSYSTG
+667 KITETMRLRGSYSTG

-695 ITTEYDFKKGDLV
+695 ITTEYDFEKGDLV
-708 NKATIPSTNA
+708 NNGTIPSTNA

-764 LSVSQHF
+764 LSVSQDF
-771 TLTDDQ
+771 TLTASQ
-777 KADLIAEGVTSAASV
+777 KAQLIAEGVTSAANLEK
-792 DTFQFFINDFNST
+792 FRFFINDFNT
-805 TNGIDFVVTAP
+805 TTQGVDFVVTAP

-831 KVTHLVVDGE
+831 EVGDYN
-841 LEELPSD
+841 PD
-848 FDPALELTPEL
+848 
-859 EAFFDSTTLNADR
+859 TLDDRR

-877 ENLPKHRGSLTIGQ
+877 ENLPEHRASLTVAQ
-891 SITDAWGVL
+891 SITDMWGVL

-912 EDYLQNP
+912 EDFLQNP
-919 DAKGT
+919 DVEET

-951 KNILNTFPD
+951 RNILNTYPD
-960 ENPNAAGSVG
+960 ENPNAADSVG

-980 FDGAFWYTKVGYS
+980 FDGAFWYAKVGYS

>member
-1 MKVTLILKATLLA
+1 MYYSKYLKPIIFALSIFVVIA
-14 MFIALAVNVVYLP
+14 MCTFTTVI
-27 TAVAQEESAEEAET
+27 AQEEASDAEET
-41 EAESA
+41 EATADEA
-46 EATPEEDIV
+46 EASEEASEADAPV
-55 EIETVVVVGTR
+55 RLESLVVVGSR
-66 AKPRSV
+66 SQPRSV
-72 LESPVPIDIVSKDDF
+72 LDSAVPIDIVSNESF
-87 AKQGGADLPDLLR
+87 EKQGGADLPDLLR
-100 TLVPSYNINT
+100 ALVPSYNINT

-137 NNKRRHRASVIHW
+137 NNKRRHRAAVIHW

-160 GPDLSPIPAIALQQV
+160 GPDLAPIPAIALQQV
-175 EVLRDGAS
+175 EILRDGAS

-198 LKDNYKGGSFEFKPG
+198 LKNNHEGGSFEFKPG

-248 PTIRSVQRTDAL
+248 PTIRSVQRNDA
-260 NIINAGNFSVKDPAQ
+260 IAMINAGNFSVKDPAQ

-282 EGDTKL
+282 ENDVKL
-288 FANYGATLTDTID
+288 FANYGATLTDTIN

-324 RNGVFS
+324 RGGVFS
-330 KDNSDILLVG
+330 TTGGDTLLVG
-340 DLRGLTEET
+340 DLRGLTTEMADWET
-349 AAWDAAH
+349 
-356 EEHEAWNDRRLE
+356 R
-368 AEKADKPFDEPEP
+368 KA
-381 DNFAAWPAAQEALK
+381 
-395 AWEAHRLAA
+395 AA
-404 EEAWLAAKEA
+404 EAAGQEFT
-414 AEETGEPFDEPKFD
+414 EL
-428 EPKPDFKETS
+428 S
-438 PSDFDDIK
+438 PHDADDIP
-446 ITDDVVDEDGLEGV
+446 ITNHVPDPERLQA
-460 RNGLNDVKNDPNLF
+460 VKSDPNLF

-491 AWDSSVVVGVKGTA
+491 MWDSSVVVGVKGTA
-505 LEEALGKP
+505 LKDTLGKD
-513 LTWDVS
+513 LTWDLS
-519 GSFGRHHA
+519 GSFGRNHA

-553 QTDYNLNFDVTYPLN
+553 QTDYNLNFDVTYPLS

-592 SHQIGPLAAQGFTPA
+592 SHQIGPLAAQGFTAA

-643 AIAVRGEQFEL
+643 ALAVRGEQFEL
-654 FGGTLNYKLAANY
+654 FGGALNYKVAANY

-695 ITTEYDFKKGDLV
+695 ITTEYDFAKGDLV
-708 NKATIPSTNA
+708 NKGTIPSTNP

-733 ETSNNFT
+733 ETSNNFS

-771 TLTDDQ
+771 TLTAGQ
-777 KADLIAEGVTSAASV
+777 KADLIAAGVTSAANLE
-792 DTFQFFINDFNST
+792 TFQFFINDFATT
-805 TNGIDFVVTAP
+805 TNGIDFVITAP
-816 IPNGNLIAVYNFTST
+816 IPNGTAIAVYNFTNT
-831 KVTHLVVDGE
+831 TVTDHNPD
-841 LEELPSD
+841 
-848 FDPALELTPEL
+848 
-859 EAFFDSTTLNADR
+859 TLDDHR

-877 ENLPKHRGSLTIGQ
+877 ENLPAHRASATVIQ
-891 SITDAWGVL
+891 SITDMWSVL

-912 EDYLQNP
+912 EDFLQNP
-919 DAKGT
+919 DVPGT

-936 TTYTV
+936 STYTV
-941 ESGLS
+941 GSGIA

-951 KNILNTFPD
+951 RNILNTFPD
-960 ENPNAAGSVG
+960 ENPNGADSVG

-980 FDGAFWYTKVGYS
+980 FDGAYWYAKVGYR

>member
-1 MKVTLILKATLLA
+1 MFSKNHIKPVVVALGIVLA
-14 MFIALAVNVVYLP
+14 IFMGAFTTVIAD
-27 TAVAQEESAEEAET
+27 QHAEEAVEAETTEET
-41 EAESA
+41 EASEEASA
-46 EATPEEDIV
+46 SSDPIQLKTL
-55 EIETVVVVGTR
+55 VVVGTR

-72 LESPVPIDIVSKDDF
+72 LDSAVPIDIVSSESF
-87 AKQGGADLPDLLR
+87 EKQGGADLPDLLR
-100 TLVPSYNINT
+100 TLVPSYNVNT

-137 NNKRRHRASVIHW
+137 NNKRRHRAAVIHW

-160 GPDLSPIPAIALQQV
+160 GPDLAPIPAIALQQV

-183 AQYGSDAIAGVMNFQ
+183 AQYGSDAIAGVMNFR
-198 LKDNYKGGSFEFKPG
+198 LKDNYEGGSIEFKPG

-223 AVAGNIGLGNPD
+223 ALAGNIGLGDPD
-235 AWSSLSFEYGGAD
+235 VWSSLSFEYGGAD
-248 PTIRSVQRTDAL
+248 PTIRSIQRTDAINL
-260 NIINAGNFSVKDPAQ
+260 INAGNFSVKDPAQ

-282 EGDTKL
+282 ENDIKL
-288 FANYGATLTDTID
+288 FANYGATLTDTIN

-309 RKRVEGGFYFRNPNT
+309 SKRVEGGFYFRNPNT

-330 KDNSDILLVG
+330 PTGRDDTLLVG
-340 DLRGLTEET
+340 DLRGLTAEM
-349 AAWDAAH
+349 ADW
-356 EEHEAWNDRRLE
+356 EAR
-368 AEKADKPFDEPEP
+368 KAD
-381 DNFAAWPAAQEALK
+381 
-395 AWEAHRLAA
+395 WEAQNP
-404 EEAWLAAKEA
+404 EAVDAGEA
-414 AEETGEPFDEPKFD
+414 FPEL
-428 EPKPDFKETS
+428 S
-438 PSDFDDIK
+438 PHDADDIP
-446 ITDDVVDEDGLEGV
+446 ITNHVPDPERLQA
-460 RNGLNDVKNDPNLF
+460 VKNDPNLF

-491 AWDSSVVVGVKGTA
+491 MWDSSVVVGLKGTA
-505 LEEALGKP
+505 LEEALGNP
-513 LTWDVS
+513 LTWDLS
-519 GSFGRHHA
+519 GSFGRNHA

-553 QTDYNLNFDVTYPLN
+553 QTDYNLNFDVTYPLS

-592 SHQIGPLAAQGFTPA
+592 SHQIGPLAAQGFTAA

-622 HRYNVAAYLETEIRP
+622 HRYNVAAYIETEIRP
-637 IDPLLI
+637 IEPLLI
-643 AIAVRGEQFEL
+643 ALAVRGEQFEI
-654 FGGTLNYKLAANY
+654 FGSTLNYKAAANY

-695 ITTEYDFKKGDLV
+695 ITTEYDFAKGDLV
-708 NKATIPSTNA
+708 NKGTIPSTNA

-740 GGFTVDILGVNFTMD
+740 GGFTVDILGVDFTVD

-771 TLTDDQ
+771 TLTDAQ
-777 KADLIAEGVTSAASV
+777 KADLIAAGVTSAANLE
-792 DTFQFFINDFNST
+792 TFQFFINDFST
-805 TNGIDFVVTAP
+805 TTQGVDAVVTAP
-816 IPNGNLIAVYNFTST
+816 VPNGTLIAVYNFTNT
-831 KVTHLVVDGE
+831 TVTDHNPD
-841 LEELPSD
+841 
-848 FDPALELTPEL
+848 
-859 EAFFDSTTLNADR
+859 TLDDHR

-877 ENLPKHRGSLTIGQ
+877 ENLPEHRASLTVLQ
-891 SITDAWGVL
+891 SITDVWSVL

-919 DAKGT
+919 DVPGT

-936 TTYTV
+936 TTYTA
-941 ESGLS
+941 ESGVT

-951 KNILNTFPD
+951 RNILNTYPD
-960 ENPNAAGSVG
+960 ENPNGADSVG

-980 FDGAFWYTKVGYS
+980 FDGAFWYAKVGYS